1 MGNSTKLA
9 LNWELKSFKITLSKP
24 CFQVQGQVADSPS
37 KGTSSTCCPS
47 GSRST
52 SSKRISMC
60 IHIRMKVSLQSLQ
73 YLRAGAD
80 ISITV
85 DGEILHHLGP

>member
-1 MGNSTKLA
+1 MGNSTKMA
-9 LNWELKSFKITLSKP
+9 LTWELKICKITLSKP

-52 SSKRISMC
+52 SSKRIGMS
-60 IHIRMKVSLQSLQ
+60 IHTRMKVSLQ
-73 YLRAGAD
+73 YLRAGAG
-80 ISITV
+80 INITV
-85 DGEILHHLGP
+85 DGEILHHLQP